1 MSKLRPMHKV
11 RQMHDPLP
19 PPGQDTQSGNFSEL
33 RDELRHR
40 IDRPP
45 QGCITLLA
53 RSERQRVHLIRD
65 VSAHGVSLVLE
76 HALEPG
82 EPVLIEQSPAPVDL
96 TVHHSSQ
103 DTAAAPLGEAGAS
116 GCIYRAYVVWCRD
129 TEPGCS
135 APEAHFIAGLR
146 VHGPQS
152 LERLIQHPAAA

>member
-1 MSKLRPMHKV
+1 MHY
-11 RQMHDPLP
+11 PLP
-19 PPGQDTQSGNFSEL
+19 PPGQDTQPGSFSEL

-96 TVHHSSQ
+96 NQRPSPPG
-103 DTAAAPLGEAGAS
+103 TAAASSDEAGAS